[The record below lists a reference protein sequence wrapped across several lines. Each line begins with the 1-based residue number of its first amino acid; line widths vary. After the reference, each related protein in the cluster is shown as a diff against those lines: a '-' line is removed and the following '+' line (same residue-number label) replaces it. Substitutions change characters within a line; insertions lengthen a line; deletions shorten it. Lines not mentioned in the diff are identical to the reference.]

1 MSAYNNYGNFPQ
13 YSGYG
18 YQAPYMG
25 NYQQFQQRPTMPQP
39 QPVVSQES
47 TQPMSP
53 FKNVLFLNSKE
64 VAGRIVD
71 PNTTELFIDR
81 DEKIAYVKSADQ
93 MGFSSTKAYRL
104 EELTEDEQNGLSRGN
119 KEPNMEDYV
128 KKESFDK
135 FTAKLSEKLGQIESK
150 LSAKELKGDQ

>member
-1 MSAYNNYGNFPQ
+1 
-13 YSGYG
+13 
-18 YQAPYMG
+18 
-25 NYQQFQQRPTMPQP
+25 MPQP
-39 QPVVSQES
+39 QMAPQQDQIQPV
-47 TQPMSP
+47 SP

-81 DEKIAYVKSADQ
+81 DEKVAYVKSADQ

-104 EELTEDEQNGLSRGN
+104 EELTEDQQNGLSRGN
-119 KEPNMEDYV
+119 NQPNMEDYV

-135 FTAKLSEKLGQIESK
+135 FTAKVSEKLGQIESK
-150 LSAKELKGDQ
+150 LSAKELKGEQ